1 MNNCSLFTSLKKIIQ
16 TRIPNPKGIKYRTNP
31 TRYRTWNRWVRYRY
45 WFQHTEQL
53 CQSDWIRSTASN
65 DNSNI
70 YRYRYLS
77 AEKLFFRRY
86 RYRYRIVIFYHSLL
100 NIGTVTTF
108 VPVPYRYSM
117 FKNDLLQR
125 EYGRLV
131 SQMERPVLAK

>member
-1 MNNCSLFTSLKKIIQ
+1 MCSVSCTRRSELSNTSTVTNLN
-16 TRIPNPKGIKYRTNP
+16 RISKFI
-31 TRYRTWNRWVRYRY
+31 
-45 WFQHTEQL
+45 L
-53 CQSDWIRSTASN
+53 S
-65 DNSNI
+65 I

-100 NIGTVTTF
+100 NIGTVTIF